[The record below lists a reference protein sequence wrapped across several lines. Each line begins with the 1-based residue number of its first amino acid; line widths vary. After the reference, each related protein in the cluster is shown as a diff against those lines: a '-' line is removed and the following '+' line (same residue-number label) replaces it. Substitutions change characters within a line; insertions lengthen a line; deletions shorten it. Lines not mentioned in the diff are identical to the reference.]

1 MPELQAIDDERLAR
15 AGTMPVERRDP
26 VLLSAMLLDDAAP
39 VLRRLRASNADI
51 ERAAALARGPAAP
64 PGQDARAVRRWL
76 AAVGRAA
83 DDLLELHAMRH
94 GAPAPWA
101 DQVAA
106 VRERRDPLTR
116 ADLAVDGRDLQALG
130 LSGPQLGQVLGV
142 LLERVLDDPS
152 RNTRDVL
159 LAMAREVP

>member
-1 MPELQAIDDERLAR
+1 
-15 AGTMPVERRDP
+15 
-26 VLLSAMLLDDAAP
+26 
-39 VLRRLRASNADI
+39 
-51 ERAAALARGPAAP
+51 
-64 PGQDARAVRRWL
+64 
-76 AAVGRAA
+76 VGRAA
-83 DDLLELHAMRH
+83 DDLLELHALRR

-116 ADLAVDGRDLQALG
+116 ADLAVDGRDLQGIG
-130 LSGPQLGQVLGV
+130 LSGPQLGQVLGL

-152 RNTRDVL
+152 CNTRDVL